1 MFLNVLIFTIFSS
14 FCLLSS
20 IFVIFSKNPIFSV
33 LFLIF
38 TFICVTC
45 LLFTLNLEFLP
56 ISFIVVYVGA
66 IAVLL
71 LFVIMM
77 LNIKL
82 SELSADS
89 KSLLPFALIFGCFLF
104 FEVIFLFQNEFANLK
119 LFNFGNNFFLADS
132 LNSVNNNTTFLN
144 FLSLFS
150 NVKTIAFTL
159 FSDYLFC
166 FFLSSLIL
174 LLAMVG
180 TIVLTLKKRWKNK
193 TQNIYLQLM
202 KNTQTSLTNYV

>member
-1 MFLNVLIFTIFSS
+1 M
-14 FCLLSS
+14 
-20 IFVIFSKNPIFSV
+20 
-33 LFLIF
+33 
-38 TFICVTC
+38 
-45 LLFTLNLEFLP
+45 
-56 ISFIVVYVGA
+56 
-66 IAVLL
+66 
-71 LFVIMM
+71 
-77 LNIKL
+77 
-82 SELSADS
+82 
-89 KSLLPFALIFGCFLF
+89 
-104 FEVIFLFQNEFANLK
+104 
-119 LFNFGNNFFLADS
+119 ADS

-159 FSDYLFC
+159 FSDYLFS